1 MKRILFSLLL
11 LLPSLV
17 FGAKGT
23 DDRLVDMLKNVMQT
37 AEVHPDSVYSCIQ
50 KIEAFRGSLST
61 KEEQAVADLCLGR
74 LYSQWSWQAK
84 YAGVEDY
91 AQRSREAFRRAFTHA
106 DQLAGMKAKQW
117 PMLLEEASKDDP
129 FGGDMLSVA
138 WYTLSYTMGA
148 QAADTL
154 QGVPTWS
161 EMIQRYESQGNR
173 RAALRLATDSLM
185 QSPVSSAVQVQRLI
199 ALLDRYGDLDDA
211 ANLYLLLS
219 RCYLQFKDAQ
229 RKTYLTE
236 GIKRYPKY
244 KGRAQLQNELLNLTD
259 PAFQW
264 EAPKL
269 VYPGRTYDWAL
280 RSRNMQSVEWGGAP
294 YRFPA
299 DRCDAEWYTDTV
311 QWQAPET
318 LGIHKL
324 NFLPRPRVKTKEKV
338 ESQMAMLMVSRLQ
351 MLCQGLPEGVL
362 RIVVVDRMTGE
373 PQQGVDIE
381 LFHDN
386 RKNAQPY
393 ARRKTDA
400 QGSVLVSLKKE
411 KGDWKNAY
419 VRIGA
424 ATEPNHEIEALY
436 YYQPWYAAGEE
447 TTRNVHLYTDR
458 SIYRPGQEVQ
468 VGGILYSQRG
478 WTHRTLNGDSVVLVL
493 RNVEYKEVER
503 KTVYTDS
510 LGVFSAT
517 FTLPVNQ
524 HLGRWS
530 LNAEG
535 YTTVGLRVENY
546 RRPTFTVELADSLQR
561 TADSVTI
568 SGKARRFDG
577 APLRGARVT
586 GTWWA
591 HSYWRTSLPRKAHQV
606 DTLFTDAEGSFQLTL
621 PKDTVERML
630 EVQLAVLSS
639 YGEQQQTTHSYV
651 LRPSTPRPQEVDST
665 FLLTCPRDSF
675 DAAHPA
681 EVTLSTNQERAWVY
695 ITLSSEGRVHQ
706 DTLVCLTRGSHTFPV
721 PYREEY
727 GKSLSMFFAT
737 TLNEKVYRED
747 KTLRLSRPDMRLRL
761 RWDSFRD
768 LAQPGDREQWRITLL
783 RPDST
788 PAAANVMATL
798 YDASLD
804 RLNPHIFDL
813 NLSLGYRDF
822 TLPLRGISRNWQR
835 SVVSIALQQARLK
848 EHTFGQYARLDDA
861 WFGASVRVR
870 GTGRRDGLMLK
881 EVVVAESSRSV
892 NQLYAAA
899 APKASADMV
908 TEELAVESAAGADGG
923 AAEEVQ
929 EDATAALPL
938 RENFE
943 ETAYFTANV
952 RTDAQGQAMLEFTLP
967 QSTTTWRLRAV
978 AHTSDLM
985 HTTFGRELV
994 AQKPVMAQAR
1004 LPRFLRKGDEATL
1017 RGSLTNTTDREQ
1029 KVKATMQV
1037 KDAKTGKQL
1046 LNRRTSLTLA
1056 AKADT
1061 TLTYIYKVEGGDV
1074 LVRWMVEGEDF
1085 SDGEQ
1090 HTLSVLPTAIDVT
1103 NTLPITAPK
1112 AGEYTYD
1119 LSKLYPKDAEER
1131 SLVVQ
1136 YTARPEQLAVEA
1148 LPALAKQKGNS
1159 VFCTLTALYAQVVAK
1174 KLGVE
1179 AEDSIDVLRTRLA
1192 DMQRPDGGISW
1203 YPGMP
1208 GTRYITREVGFQLAR
1223 LQMLTGEAQDADML
1237 RKIIGYL
1244 LNEDSRVKHMWQGE
1258 LLRTLYIVQSTDVK
1272 LTKQE
1277 QAKADSLLRAVKDL
1291 KAVDLT
1297 LEGQALAAVVLHR
1310 QGQKRKAQAMIQTF
1324 KPRLVSTPERG
1335 TYIEHPQ
1342 GPMRSVNRKLDIHV
1356 QLLEALQLVE
1366 PEETELLGGMRQN
1379 LLLQKRTQV
1388 WDTPISSVNA
1398 IFALLHNYK
1407 KPEQIARD
1415 VMQVTWKGKRT
1426 TTNIIAG
1433 EDEKGYACDTLDA
1446 TQLPAQ
1452 LRLHKLN
1459 EGQSWGAAYAHFR
1472 QEFTGVESDT
1482 TGLAV
1487 RQDVPVGLK
1496 AGSRVTLT
1504 LRIMAD
1510 TDYEYVT
1517 VSVPRPANLEAV
1529 DLLSGCRWQDGL
1541 CYYLEVKDRELLYHI
1556 LALPR
1561 GHYRF
1566 RQDYY
1571 AERPGTYHTGV
1582 STIQCVLAPEY
1593 QGRDADHVLTVEE

>member
-1 MKRILFSLLL
+1 MKRILISLLL
-11 LLPSLV
+11 LLPAVV
-17 FGAKGT
+17 FANKKT
-23 DDRLVDMLKNVMQT
+23 DGELVDKLKNVMQT
-37 AEVHPDSVYSCIQ
+37 AEVHPDSVYPCIQ

-74 LYSQWSWQAK
+74 LYSRWAWQAK
-84 YAGVEDY
+84 YAGFEDY
-91 AQRSREAFRRAFTHA
+91 TQRSMEAFRRA
-106 DQLAGMKAKQW
+106 LACPDMLAAMKAKQW

-138 WYTLSYTMGA
+138 WYTLSYALGA
-148 QAADTL
+148 QTADTL

-161 EMIQRYESQGNR
+161 EMIHRYGSQGNR

-185 QSPVSSAVQVQRLI
+185 QSPVSSAVQEQRLK

-219 RCYLQFKDAQ
+219 RCYFVKDAQ
-229 RKTYLTE
+229 KKTYLTE

-244 KGRAQLQNELLNLTD
+244 KGRAQLQNELLSLTD
-259 PAFQW
+259 PSFQW
-264 EAPKL
+264 NAPKL
-269 VYPGRTYDWAL
+269 VYPGRTYDWVMS
-280 RSRNMQSVEWGGAP
+280 SRNMQSVEWGGAP
-294 YRFPA
+294 YVFPA

-311 QWQAPET
+311 QWTAPEA
-318 LGIHKL
+318 LGIYKL

-381 LFHDN
+381 LFRINGKDA
-386 RKNAQPY
+386 KPY
-393 ARRKTDA
+393 THRKTDA
-400 QGSVLVSLKKE
+400 QGSLLVSLQKG
-411 KGDWKNAY
+411 KGDWKDIYA
-419 VRIGA
+419 RIGA
-424 ATEPNHEIEALY
+424 TTEPNHEIEYLH

-447 TTRNVHLYTDR
+447 TTRQVHLYTDR

-468 VGGILYSQRG
+468 VGGILYSQKG

-561 TADSVTI
+561 TADSLYI
-568 SGKARRFDG
+568 YGKARRFDG

-591 HSYWRTSLPRKAHQV
+591 HSYWRMSLPRKAHPV
-606 DTLFTDAEGSFQLTL
+606 DTLFTDAEGAFRLSM
-621 PKDTVERML
+621 PKDTVNRML
-630 EVQLAVLSS
+630 EVQLDVLST
-639 YGEQQQTTHSYV
+639 YGEQQQATHSYV
-651 LRPSTPRPQEVDST
+651 LRPYEPQPQKVDST
-665 FLLTCPRDSF
+665 FLMTCPRDSF

-695 ITLSSEGRVHQ
+695 ATFSSNGRVHL
-706 DTLVCLTRGSHTFPV
+706 DTLLCLTRGSHTFPV

-727 GKSLSMFFAT
+727 GKALSMFFAT
-737 TLNEKVYRED
+737 TLNEKVYRENQ
-747 KTLRLSRPDMRLRL
+747 TLRLSRPDMRLRL

-768 LAQPGDREQWRITLL
+768 LAQPGDREQWKITLL

-788 PAAANVMATL
+788 PAAANVVATL

-804 RLNPHIFDL
+804 RINPHTFDL
-813 NLSLGYRDF
+813 GLSLGYVDF
-822 TLPLRGISRNWQR
+822 TLPFRGISRNWQR
-835 SVVSIALQQARLK
+835 SVVSITLQQARLK
-848 EHTFGQYARLDDA
+848 EQTFGQYARLNDQ
-861 WFGASVRVR
+861 WFGNSVRVR
-870 GTGRRDGLMLK
+870 GTGRARNNMMLK
-881 EVVVAESSRSV
+881 EVVVAESSRST
-892 NQLYAAA
+892 NQLFAAA
-899 APKASADMV
+899 APKASADV
-908 TEELAVESAAGADGG
+908 AFEEVAVESTADADGG
-923 AAEEVQ
+923 TAEVEP

-943 ETAYFTANV
+943 ETAYFNALV
-952 RTDAQGQAMLEFTLP
+952 RTDANGQAVLEFTLP

-1004 LPRFLRKGDEATL
+1004 LPRFLRKGDEAVL
-1017 RGSLTNTTDREQ
+1017 RGSLTNTTDAEQ
-1029 KVKATMQV
+1029 KVKTTMQV
-1037 KDAKTGKQL
+1037 KDAKTGKLL
-1046 LNRRTSLTLA
+1046 LNRRGSLTLA

-1061 TLTYIYKVEGGDV
+1061 TFTYIYKVEGGDV

-1090 HTLSVLPTAIDVT
+1090 HALSVLPTAIDVM

-1112 AGEYTYD
+1112 AGEYNFD
-1119 LSKLYPKDAEER
+1119 LSKLYPKDAEDR
-1131 SLVVQ
+1131 ALVIQ
-1136 YTARPEQLAVEA
+1136 YTAHPEQLAVEA

-1159 VFCTLTALYAQVVAK
+1159 VFSTLTALYGQVVAK

-1179 AEDSIDVLRTRLA
+1179 AEDSIDVLRARLA
-1192 DMQRPDGGISW
+1192 DLQRPDGGISW

-1244 LNEDSRVKHMWQGE
+1244 LNEDCRVKYMWQGD

-1272 LTKQE
+1272 LTKRE
-1277 QAKADSLLRAVKDL
+1277 QAKADSLLRAVKELKPADL
-1291 KAVDLT
+1291 S
-1297 LEGQALAAVVLHR
+1297 LEGQALAAVVLYR
-1310 QGQKRKAQAMIQTF
+1310 QGQKRKAQAMIDAF

-1342 GPMRSVNRKLDIHV
+1342 GPMRSVNRKVDIHV
-1356 QLLEALQLVE
+1356 QLMEALQLVQ

-1446 TQLPAQ
+1446 AQLPAQ
-1452 LRLHKLN
+1452 LRLHKQN

-1472 QEFTGVESDT
+1472 QEFTNVESDT

-1496 AGSRVTLT
+1496 AGSRVTLSQ
-1504 LRIMAD
+1504 RIMAD

-1541 CYYLEVKDRELLYHI
+1541 CYYLEVEDTRLRYHI

-1571 AERPGTYHTGV
+1571 VERPGTYHTGV

-1593 QGRDADHVLTVEE
+1593 QGRDADHVLTVE

>member
-1 MKRILFSLLL
+1 MKRILISLLL
-11 LLPSLV
+11 LLPAVV
-17 FGAKGT
+17 FANKKT
-23 DDRLVDMLKNVMQT
+23 DGELVDKLKNVMQT
-37 AEVHPDSVYSCIQ
+37 AEVHPDSVYPCIQ

-74 LYSQWSWQAK
+74 LYSRWAWQAK
-84 YAGVEDY
+84 YAGFEDY
-91 AQRSREAFRRAFTHA
+91 TQRSMEAFRRA
-106 DQLAGMKAKQW
+106 LARPDMLAAMKAKQW

-138 WYTLSYTMGA
+138 WYTLSYALGA
-148 QAADTL
+148 ETADTL

-161 EMIQRYESQGNR
+161 EMIHRYESQGNR

-185 QSPVSSAVQVQRLI
+185 QSPVFGERQVQRLK

-219 RCYLQFKDAQ
+219 RCYFVKDAQ
-229 RKTYLTE
+229 KKTYLTE

-244 KGRAQLQNELLNLTD
+244 KGRNQLQNELLSLTD
-259 PAFQW
+259 PSFQW
-264 EAPKL
+264 NTLKL
-269 VYPGRTYDWAL
+269 VYPGRTYDWVL
-280 RSRNMQSVEWGGAP
+280 TSRNMQSVEWGGAP

-299 DRCDAEWYTDTV
+299 DRCDAEWYNDTV
-311 QWQAPET
+311 QWQAPDVPGT
-318 LGIHKL
+318 YKF
-324 NFLPRPRVKTKEKV
+324 NFLPRPRVKTKDKV
-338 ESQMAMLMVSRLQ
+338 KPLTAVMKVSRLQ

-386 RKNAQPY
+386 KKGAQPY
-393 ARRKTDA
+393 AHRKTDA
-400 QGSVLVSLKKE
+400 QGSILLNLQKVANA
-411 KGDWKNAY
+411 WKNAY

-424 ATEPNHEIEALY
+424 ASEPDHEIEDLY

-447 TTRNVHLYTDR
+447 TTRRVHLYTDR

-468 VGGILYSQRG
+468 VGGILYSQKG

-503 KTVYTDS
+503 KTVHTDS
-510 LGVFSAT
+510 LGVFSAS
-517 FTLPVNQ
+517 FTLPTNQ
-524 HLGRWS
+524 HLGQWS

-535 YTTVGLRVENY
+535 YTAVGLRVENY

-561 TADSVTI
+561 TADSLYI
-568 SGKARRFDG
+568 YGKARRFDG

-586 GTWWA
+586 GTWWK
-591 HSYWRTSLPRKAHQV
+591 HSYWRMSRSGNASQV
-606 DTLFTDAEGSFQLTL
+606 DTLFTDAEGAFRLSL
-621 PKDTVERML
+621 PNDTVERML
-630 EVQLAVLSS
+630 GVQLDVLSS
-639 YGEQQQTTHSYV
+639 YGEQQQATHNYV
-651 LRPSTPRPQEVDST
+651 LRPFVPRPPKVDST
-665 FLLTCPRDSF
+665 FLVTCPRDSF

-681 EVTLSTNQERAWVY
+681 EVTLSTDQERAWVY
-695 ITLSSEGRVHQ
+695 ATFSSNGRVHK
-706 DTLVCLTRGSHTFPV
+706 DTLLCLTRGSHTFPV

-727 GKSLSMFFAT
+727 GKSLSMSFAT
-737 TLNEKVYRED
+737 TLNEKVYRKD
-747 KTLRLSRPDMRLRL
+747 QILRLSRPDMRLRL

-768 LAQPGDREQWRITLL
+768 LAQPGDREQWRVTLL

-788 PAAANVMATL
+788 PAAANVVATL

-804 RLNPHIFDL
+804 RINPHTFDL
-813 NLSLGYRDF
+813 SLSLGYLDYL
-822 TLPLRGISRNWQR
+822 LPFRGISRSWQR
-835 SVVSIALQQARLK
+835 SVVSITLQQARLK
-848 EHTFGQYARLDDA
+848 EQTFGQYARLNDQ
-861 WFGASVRVR
+861 WFGNSVRVR
-870 GTGRRDGLMLK
+870 GTGRARNNMMLK
-881 EVVVAESSRSV
+881 EVVVTEASRST
-892 NQLYAAA
+892 NQLFAAA
-899 APKASADMV
+899 APKASADV
-908 TEELAVESAAGADGG
+908 AFEEVAVESTADADGG
-923 AAEEVQ
+923 TAEVEP

-943 ETAYFTANV
+943 ETAYFNALV
-952 RTDAQGQAMLEFTLP
+952 RTDANGQAVLEFTLP

-1004 LPRFLRKGDEATL
+1004 LPRFLRKGDEAVL
-1017 RGSLTNTTDREQ
+1017 RGSLTNTTDAEQ
-1029 KVKATMQV
+1029 KVKTTMQV
-1037 KDAKTGKQL
+1037 KDAKTGKLL
-1046 LNRRTSLTLA
+1046 LNRRGSLTLA

-1061 TLTYIYKVEGGDV
+1061 TFTYIYKVEGGDV

-1090 HTLSVLPTAIDVT
+1090 HALSVLPTAIDVM

-1112 AGEYTYD
+1112 AGEYNFD
-1119 LSKLYPKDAEER
+1119 LSKLYPKDAEDR
-1131 SLVVQ
+1131 ALVIQ
-1136 YTARPEQLAVEA
+1136 YTAHPEQLAVEA

-1159 VFCTLTALYAQVVAK
+1159 VFSTLTALYAQVVAK

-1179 AEDSIDVLRTRLA
+1179 AEDSIDVLRARLA
-1192 DMQRPDGGISW
+1192 DLQRPDGGISW

-1291 KAVDLT
+1291 KPEDLS
-1297 LEGQALAAVVLHR
+1297 LEGQALVAVMLHR
-1310 QGQKRKAQAMIQTF
+1310 QGQKRKAQAMIEAF

-1342 GPMRSVNRKLDIHV
+1342 GPMRSVNRKVDIHV
-1356 QLLEALQLVE
+1356 QLMEALQLVQ

-1398 IFALLHNYK
+1398 IFALLHNHK

-1446 TQLPAQ
+1446 AQLPAQ
-1452 LRLHKLN
+1452 LRLHKQN

-1472 QEFTGVESDT
+1472 QEFTNVESDT

-1496 AGSRVTLT
+1496 AGGRVTLSQ
-1504 LRIMAD
+1504 RIMAD

-1541 CYYLEVKDRELLYHI
+1541 CYYLEVEDTRLRYHI

-1571 AERPGTYHTGV
+1571 VERPGTYHTGV

-1593 QGRDADHVLTVEE
+1593 QGRDADHVLTVE

>member
-1 MKRILFSLLL
+1 MKRILISLLL
-11 LLPSLV
+11 LLPAVV
-17 FGAKGT
+17 FANKKT
-23 DDRLVDMLKNVMQT
+23 DGELVDKLKNVMQT
-37 AEVHPDSVYSCIQ
+37 AEVHPDSVYPCIQ

-74 LYSQWSWQAK
+74 LYSRWAWQAK
-84 YAGVEDY
+84 YAGFEDY
-91 AQRSREAFRRAFTHA
+91 TQRSMEAFRRA
-106 DQLAGMKAKQW
+106 LARPDMLAAMKAKQW

-138 WYTLSYTMGA
+138 WYTLSYALGA
-148 QAADTL
+148 ETADTL

-161 EMIQRYESQGNR
+161 EMIHRYESQGNR

-185 QSPVSSAVQVQRLI
+185 QSPVFGERQVQRLK

-229 RKTYLTE
+229 QRKTWLTE

-244 KGRAQLQNELLNLTD
+244 AGRAQLQNELLMLTD

-294 YRFPA
+294 YRFPE

-311 QWQAPET
+311 QWTAPEA
-318 LGIHKL
+318 LGIYKL

-381 LFHDN
+381 LFRINGKDA
-386 RKNAQPY
+386 KPY
-393 ARRKTDA
+393 THRKTDA
-400 QGSVLVSLKKE
+400 QGSLLVSLQKG
-411 KGDWKNAY
+411 KGDWKDIYA
-419 VRIGA
+419 RIGA
-424 ATEPNHEIEALY
+424 TTEPNHEIEYLH

-447 TTRNVHLYTDR
+447 TTRQVHLYTDR

-468 VGGILYSQRG
+468 VGGILYSQKG
-478 WTHRTLNGDSVVLVL
+478 WTLRTQNRDSVVLVL
-493 RNVEYKEVER
+493 RNVAYEEVER

-517 FTLPVNQ
+517 FTLPTNQ

-535 YTTVGLRVENY
+535 YTAVGLRVENY
-546 RRPTFTVELADSLQR
+546 RRPTFTVELTDSLQR
-561 TADSVTI
+561 TADSVYI
-568 SGKARRFDG
+568 YGKARRFDG
-577 APLRGARVT
+577 APLRSARVT

-591 HSYWRTSLPRKAHQV
+591 HSYWRMSLPRKAHPV
-606 DTLFTDAEGSFQLTL
+606 DTLFTDAEGAFRLSM
-621 PKDTVERML
+621 PKDTVNRML
-630 EVQLAVLSS
+630 EVQLDVLST
-639 YGEQQQTTHSYV
+639 YGEQQQATHSYV
-651 LRPSTPRPQEVDST
+651 LRPYEPQPQKVDST
-665 FLLTCPRDSF
+665 FLMTCPRDSF

-681 EVTLSTNQERAWVY
+681 EVTLSTDQERAWVY
-695 ITLSSEGRVHQ
+695 ATFSSNGRVHQ
-706 DTLVCLTRGSHTFPV
+706 DTLLCLTRGSHTFPV

-727 GKSLSMFFAT
+727 GKALSMFFAT
-737 TLNEKVYRED
+737 TLNEKVYRENQ
-747 KTLRLSRPDMRLRL
+747 TLRLSRPDMRLRL

-768 LAQPGDREQWRITLL
+768 LAQPGDREQWKITLL

-788 PAAANVMATL
+788 PAAANVVATL

-804 RLNPHIFDL
+804 RINPHTFDL
-813 NLSLGYRDF
+813 GLSLGYVDF
-822 TLPLRGISRNWQR
+822 TLPFRGISRNWQR
-835 SVVSIALQQARLK
+835 SVVSITLQQARLK
-848 EHTFGQYARLDDA
+848 EQTFGQYARLNDQ
-861 WFGASVRVR
+861 WFGNSVRVR
-870 GTGRRDGLMLK
+870 GTGRRDGLMFK
-881 EVVVAESSRSV
+881 EVVVAESSRSA
-892 NQLYAAA
+892 NQMLAAA
-899 APKASADMV
+899 APKMAADEV
-908 TEELAVESAAGADGG
+908 AEEVAVEATAGADGG
-923 AAEEVQ
+923 AAEVEQ
-929 EDATAALPL
+929 QDPTAAIPL

-943 ETAYFTANV
+943 ETAYFNAQI
-952 RTDAQGQAMLEFTLP
+952 RTDANGQAVLEFTLP

-978 AHTSDLM
+978 AHTADLM

-1017 RGSLTNTTDREQ
+1017 RGSLTNTTDQAQ

-1037 KDAKTGKQL
+1037 KDAKTGKLL
-1046 LNRRTSLTLA
+1046 LNRRGSLTLA

-1061 TLTYIYKVEGGDV
+1061 TLAYIYKVEGGDV
-1074 LVRWMVEGEDF
+1074 LVRWIVEGEDF

-1090 HTLSVLPTAIDVT
+1090 HALSVLPTAIDVT

-1119 LSKLYPKDAEER
+1119 LSKLYPKDAEDR
-1131 SLVVQ
+1131 ALVIQ
-1136 YTARPEQLAVEA
+1136 YTAHPEQLAVEA

-1159 VFCTLTALYAQVVAK
+1159 VFSTLTALYAQVVAK

-1244 LNEDSRVKHMWQGE
+1244 LNEDSRVKYMWQGD

-1272 LTKQE
+1272 LTKRE
-1277 QAKADSLLRAVKDL
+1277 QAKADSLLRAVKELKPADL
-1291 KAVDLT
+1291 S
-1297 LEGQALAAVVLHR
+1297 LEGQALAAVVLYR
-1310 QGQKRKAQAMIQTF
+1310 QGQKRKAQAMIDAF

-1342 GPMRSVNRKLDIHV
+1342 GPMRSVNRKVDIHV
-1356 QLLEALQLVE
+1356 QLMEALQLVQ

-1398 IFALLHNYK
+1398 IFALLNNYK

-1415 VMQVTWKGKRT
+1415 VMQVTWKGKRAI
-1426 TTNIIAG
+1426 TNIIAG

-1472 QEFTGVESDT
+1472 QEFTNVESDT

-1496 AGSRVTLT
+1496 AGGRVTLT
-1504 LRIMAD
+1504 QRIMAD

-1541 CYYLEVKDRELLYHI
+1541 CYYLEVEDSRLRYHI

-1571 AERPGTYHTGV
+1571 VERPGTYHTGV

-1593 QGRDADHVLTVEE
+1593 QGRDADHVLTVE